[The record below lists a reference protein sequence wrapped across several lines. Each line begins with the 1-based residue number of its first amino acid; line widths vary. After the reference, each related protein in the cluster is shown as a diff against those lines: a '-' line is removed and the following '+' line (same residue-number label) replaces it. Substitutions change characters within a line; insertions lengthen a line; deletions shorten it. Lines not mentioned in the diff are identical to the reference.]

1 MNLVQ
6 TAAIT
11 FALVALSACKT
22 ATTQEDVP
30 ALIAE
35 PTPESRAELMRVVS
49 KALNGAL
56 VTLADD
62 ALTQN
67 SQLIIERNEPRD
79 SQGRPLSGR
88 DLGKPDHFQL
98 VKAGSECVLIHHA
111 NDKRYVLTD
120 TTCAPE

>member
-1 MNLVQ
+1 MNLAQ
-6 TAAIT
+6 TAAVV

-35 PTPESRAELMRVVS
+35 PTPESRAELTRVVS
-49 KALNGAL
+49 KALNGAP

-98 VKAGSECVLIHHA
+98 VKAGPECILIHQA